1 MADSDTNLLVQIGGG
16 IATAIA
22 FLTFWRTSSR
32 DRAKLAERLVKVEG
46 KARLALQE
54 AAEANNEHDNLRDAM
69 REMNR
74 NIDEL
79 INARSREYG
88 EGLVAIRQHMVDH
101 ALWSRD
107 NFVRKEDFNNAMQEI
122 RSGQTR
128 VEEKLDDLRD
138 RLPGK
143 RS

>member
-1 MADSDTNLLVQIGGG
+1 MANSDTGLLVQIGGMVG
-16 IATAIA
+16 TAIA
-22 FLTFWRTSSR
+22 ILTFWRTSSR

-74 NIDEL
+74 NIDEM